1 MIRVLLLEKK
11 EERKIAKK
19 KKKEE
24 EGKRRKMGQNREE
37 KRARKQATSIADR
50 DVSRVFLAFS
60 LRETPFAIETRTRFA
75 KIV

>member
-19 KKKEE
+19 KKKE

>member
-1 MIRVLLLEKK
+1 MIRVFLLEKK

-19 KKKEE
+19 KK

-60 LRETPFAIETRTRFA
+60 LREMPFAIETRTRFA

>member
-19 KKKEE
+19 KKK

>member
-11 EERKIAKK
+11 KERKIAKK
-19 KKKEE
+19 KE

>member
-19 KKKEE
+19 KKE

>member
-19 KKKEE
+19 KKK

-50 DVSRVFLAFS
+50 DVSRVFLAIS

>member
-19 KKKEE
+19 KRE

>member
-19 KKKEE
+19 KE

-60 LRETPFAIETRTRFA
+60 LRETPFTIETRTRFA